1 MNLNKHSNDRFVVIE
16 VLEDKLDSN
25 LAPEFK
31 KEVLATAVQESP
43 NIIIDVSRVGY
54 MDSSGLGSLL
64 FAHRQSIQ
72 NGGNFVIIKPNA
84 KIKKLIDIAQLTR
97 VLYLCDSESDAV
109 SFIHE
114 MENGSTK
121 NDS

>member
-1 MNLNKHSNDRFVVIE
+1 MVVNLEKQSKEGFVVIQ
-16 VLEDKLDSN
+16 VKEDKLDSS

-31 KEVLATAVQESP
+31 KELLATAVQDSP

-64 FAHRQSIQ
+64 FAHRQAIQ

-84 KIKKLIDIAQLTR
+84 KIKKLIDIAQLSR
-97 VLYLCDSESDAV
+97 VLFLCDSESDAV
-109 SFIHE
+109 HLIQE
-114 MENGSTK
+114 MENG
-121 NDS
+121 NQ